1 VIKLPPANKEKRI
14 KMADKTG
21 KKIVA
26 KRVVLHFPKR
36 MVDEPIL
43 YRLIKDFDLQ
53 FNILK
58 ASITPEAEG
67 LMVVELKGE
76 QKHYDEGVQYL
87 IDSGVKI
94 QALSQDVTRNE
105 ERCTSCGACVTVC
118 PAGAFEYEPRTLV
131 VHFKNSKCV
140 ACGLCIKACPPRAME
155 LHF

>member
-1 VIKLPPANKEKRI
+1 MPDKEKSI
-14 KMADKTG
+14 KKT
-21 KKIVA
+21 VS

-43 YRLIKDFDLQ
+43 YKLIKDYDLG

-76 QKHYDEGVQYL
+76 QKNYDKGVQYL
-87 IDSGVKI
+87 IDSGVRI
-94 QALSQDVTRNE
+94 QSLSQDVTRNE

-118 PAGAFEYEPRTLV
+118 PAHAFEYVPKTMEVR
-131 VHFKNSKCV
+131 FDDSKCV

>member
-1 VIKLPPANKEKRI
+1 MAEKEKFIR
-14 KMADKTG
+14 KT
-21 KKIVA
+21 A

-36 MVDEPIL
+36 MVDQPIL

-58 ASITPEAEG
+58 ASITPESEG

-76 QKHYDEGVQYL
+76 QKQYDRGVQYL
-87 IDSGVKI
+87 IDCGVKI
-94 QALSQDVTRNE
+94 QSLGQDVTRNE

-118 PAGAFEYEPRTLV
+118 PAGAFDYQPGTLTV
-131 VHFKNSKCV
+131 RFNNAKCV

>member
-1 VIKLPPANKEKRI
+1 MSENNKTSKRTV
-14 KMADKTG
+14 AR
-21 KKIVA
+21 KI
-26 KRVVLHFPKR
+26 VLHFPRR

-43 YRLIKDFDLQ
+43 FHLTKDYDLE

-67 LMVVELKGE
+67 LMVVELKGD
-76 QKHYDEGVQYL
+76 QHNYDQGIQYL
-87 IDSGVKI
+87 IDRGVRI
-94 QALSQDVTRNE
+94 QSLSQDVTRNE

-118 PAGAFEYEPRTLV
+118 PAGAFEVDPVTRIV
-131 VHFKNSKCV
+131 KFNDAKCI

>member
-1 VIKLPPANKEKRI
+1 
-14 KMADKTG
+14 MADKDKIS
-21 KKIVA
+21 KKIVT
-26 KRVVLHFPKR
+26 KKVVLHFPKR

-43 YRLIKDFDLQ
+43 YRLIKDWDLQ

-76 QKHYDEGVQYL
+76 QRHFDEGVQYL

-94 QALSQDVTRNE
+94 QSLSQDVTRNE

-118 PAGAFEYEPRTLV
+118 PAGAFEYEPRTMV
-131 VHFKNSKCV
+131 VRFDNAKCV

>member
-1 VIKLPPANKEKRI
+1 
-14 KMADKTG
+14 MADKG
-21 KKIVA
+21 SKKVVT
-26 KRVVLHFPKR
+26 KKVVLHFPKR
-36 MVDEPIL
+36 MIDEPIL
-43 YRLIKDFDLQ
+43 YRLTKDFDLQ

-76 QKHYDEGVQYL
+76 QTNYDQGVQYL

-94 QALSQDVTRNE
+94 QSLSQDVTRNE
-105 ERCTSCGACVTVC
+105 DRCTSCGACVTVC
-118 PAGAFEYEPRTLV
+118 PAGAFISDSATMVIR
-131 VHFKNSKCV
+131 FDNSKCV

>member
-1 VIKLPPANKEKRI
+1 
-14 KMADKTG
+14 MADKEKIT
-21 KKIVA
+21 KKTVS

-43 YRLIKDFDLQ
+43 YRLIKDYDLE

-67 LMVVELKGE
+67 LMVVELKGD
-76 QKHYDEGVQYL
+76 QKHYDQGVQYL
-87 IDSGVKI
+87 IDSGVRI
-94 QALSQDVTRNE
+94 QSLSQDITRNE

-118 PAGAFEYEPRTLV
+118 PAGAFRFEPVTMAVR
-131 VHFKNSKCV
+131 FDNAKCV

>member
-1 VIKLPPANKEKRI
+1 MSDKEK
-14 KMADKTG
+14 TT
-21 KKIVA
+21 KKAVT
-26 KRVVLHFPKR
+26 KKVVLHFPKR

-43 YRLIKDFDLQ
+43 FRLIKDYNLE

-76 QKHYDEGVQYL
+76 QAHYDRGVQYL

-105 ERCTSCGACVTVC
+105 DKCTSCGACVTVC
-118 PAGAFEYEPRTLV
+118 PAGAFSNEPGTMV
-131 VHFKNSKCV
+131 VRFNSKKCV